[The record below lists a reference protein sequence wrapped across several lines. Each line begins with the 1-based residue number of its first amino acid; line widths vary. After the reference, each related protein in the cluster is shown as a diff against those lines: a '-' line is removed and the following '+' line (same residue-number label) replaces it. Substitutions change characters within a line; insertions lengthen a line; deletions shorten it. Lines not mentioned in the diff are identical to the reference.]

1 MAKGIGPF
9 ICILIIVLDII
20 AGILGIEAEIAQ
32 DKVKHLKLWIFECR
46 DPSQQA
52 FNLGLAAAFLLGL
65 AHVIANL
72 LGGFVCICSKDE
84 LDTSTANK
92 QLAAAC
98 LILSWIILAVAF
110 SMLII
115 GTLANGKSKGSCGIS
130 HNRFLSIGGVLC
142 FVHGLFCV
150 SYYVSANAT
159 IEEDKKMV
167 HAGPAAV

>member
-1 MAKGIGPF
+1 M
-9 ICILIIVLDII
+9 L
-20 AGILGIEAEIAQ
+20 Q
-32 DKVKHLKLWIFECR
+32 VKHLRLWIFECR

-65 AHVIANL
+65 AHVMANL

-84 LDTSTANK
+84 LGKSTANK

-98 LILSWIILAVAF
+98 LILSWIILAVSF

-115 GTLANGKSKGSCGIS
+115 GTLANSKSKGTCGIS
-130 HNRFLSIGGVLC
+130 HNRFLSIGGILC

-159 IEEDKKMV
+159 IEEEKKPD
-167 HAGPAAV
+167 HRGNAVVQMTERGNHPDHP